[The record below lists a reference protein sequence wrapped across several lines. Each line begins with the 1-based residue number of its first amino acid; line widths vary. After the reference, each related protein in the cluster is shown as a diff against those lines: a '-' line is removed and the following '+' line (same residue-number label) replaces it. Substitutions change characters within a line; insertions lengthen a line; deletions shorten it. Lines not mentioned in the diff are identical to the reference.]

1 MDNESAKKASS
12 YKKGDLLRISS
23 RNGASNWFVKQID
36 DKSNSLTLSGEHSN
50 RPKKLILDKID
61 FKNQFVS
68 KIEKAEMEV
77 REGEIL
83 RTSSRMYE
91 HNIESNTDL
100 KVKKI
105 VPGFLVLKDGK
116 KSILMI
122 KASLNGA
129 PLKYGY
135 TKSLHTTSTK
145 RYDTTVSVLKPYQT
159 NKNNIFKI
167 NALSKSS
174 SIIVTEDKEK
184 AIKYSHRETNRGSS
198 ISADNY
204 SGLSIEAGNILN
216 RISETT
222 AVFSK
227 QDYFKEAISNNKD
240 YTQSKLNTDIADALE
255 NGYLIKKDYSLK
267 KPLIIYH
274 LSNEKMKSKNINL
287 RLDFELEQNSSLKL
301 IDFFSDDSEK
311 NFMNIFYNFNLDKDA
326 ILKNYKIDKSL
337 NKNLKYSFNNINQK
351 QNSISE
357 TFIFSAGSD
366 YFKNEIN
373 CNLKGEYSSAFI
385 NGIFSLDDNKQH
397 EIRTT
402 INHLVENTKSYQ
414 LIKSVLGKNTKS
426 AYQGRI
432 YVDSKAQKTDGYQL
446 SKAILLDETSEF
458 NAKPE
463 LEIYA
468 DDVKCSHGSASG
480 SLDDNSIFY
489 LMSRG
494 LNYKQA
500 KGLLINGFLLDVI
513 EKITDAEIK
522 DLLKKMIGLK
532 K

>member
-1 MDNESAKKASS
+1 MKEQ
-12 YKKGDLLRISS
+12 L
-23 RNGASNWFVKQID
+23 
-36 DKSNSLTLSGEHSN
+36 
-50 RPKKLILDKID
+50 KID
-61 FKNQFVS
+61 FNKIQEVS
-68 KIEKAEMEV
+68 NFSNRDIE
-77 REGEIL
+77 I
-83 RTSSRMYE
+83 
-91 HNIESNTDL
+91 
-100 KVKKI
+100 
-105 VPGFLVLKDGK
+105 K
-116 KSILMI
+116 KSY
-122 KASLNGA
+122 LNKFIENGF
-129 PLKYGY
+129 PNRKQENWKFL
-135 TKSLHTTSTK
+135 
-145 RYDTTVSVLKPYQT
+145 D
-159 NKNNIFKI
+159 I
-167 NALSKSS
+167 NQ
-174 SIIVTEDKEK
+174 I
-184 AIKYSHRETNRGSS
+184 
-198 ISADNY
+198 
-204 SGLSIEAGNILN
+204 
-216 RISETT
+216 
-222 AVFSK
+222 
-227 QDYFKEAISNNKD
+227 ISNNISDLSFYND
-240 YTQSKLNTDIADALE
+240 YSIENKIDPSIFIDDLEHNKIIFINGRVEKIDFSYEDKKQIEIIEHFYTNDKSENNNSLIDLNIALS
-255 NGYLIKKDYSLK
+255 NKHFKILIKKDYSFK

-274 LSNEKMKSKNINL
+274 LTNEKMKSKNINL

-301 IDFFSDDSEK
+301 IDFFSDYSEK
-311 NFMNIFYNFNLDKDA
+311 NFMNIFYNFNLDRDA

-357 TFIFSAGSD
+357 TFVFSAGSD

>member
-1 MDNESAKKASS
+1 MKEQ
-12 YKKGDLLRISS
+12 L
-23 RNGASNWFVKQID
+23 
-36 DKSNSLTLSGEHSN
+36 
-50 RPKKLILDKID
+50 KID
-61 FKNQFVS
+61 FNKIQEVS
-68 KIEKAEMEV
+68 NFSNRDIE
-77 REGEIL
+77 I
-83 RTSSRMYE
+83 
-91 HNIESNTDL
+91 
-100 KVKKI
+100 
-105 VPGFLVLKDGK
+105 K
-116 KSILMI
+116 KSY
-122 KASLNGA
+122 LNKFIENGF
-129 PLKYGY
+129 PNRKQENWKFL
-135 TKSLHTTSTK
+135 
-145 RYDTTVSVLKPYQT
+145 D
-159 NKNNIFKI
+159 I
-167 NALSKSS
+167 NQ
-174 SIIVTEDKEK
+174 I
-184 AIKYSHRETNRGSS
+184 
-198 ISADNY
+198 
-204 SGLSIEAGNILN
+204 
-216 RISETT
+216 
-222 AVFSK
+222 
-227 QDYFKEAISNNKD
+227 ISNNISDLSFYND
-240 YTQSKLNTDIADALE
+240 YSIENKIDPSIFIDDLEHNKIIFINGRVEKIDFSYEDKKQIEIIEDSYTIDKSENNNSLIDLNIALS
-255 NGYLIKKDYSLK
+255 NKHFKILVKKGYSLK

-274 LSNEKMKSKNINL
+274 LTNEKMKSKNINL

-311 NFMNIFYNFNLDKDA
+311 NFMNIFYNFNLDRDA

-357 TFIFSAGSD
+357 TFVFSAGSD

>member
-1 MDNESAKKASS
+1 MKEQ
-12 YKKGDLLRISS
+12 L
-23 RNGASNWFVKQID
+23 
-36 DKSNSLTLSGEHSN
+36 
-50 RPKKLILDKID
+50 KID
-61 FKNQFVS
+61 FNKIREVS
-68 KIEKAEMEV
+68 NFSNKDIE
-77 REGEIL
+77 I
-83 RTSSRMYE
+83 
-91 HNIESNTDL
+91 
-100 KVKKI
+100 
-105 VPGFLVLKDGK
+105 K
-116 KSILMI
+116 KSY
-122 KASLNGA
+122 LNKFIENGF
-129 PLKYGY
+129 PNRKQENWKFL
-135 TKSLHTTSTK
+135 
-145 RYDTTVSVLKPYQT
+145 D
-159 NKNNIFKI
+159 I
-167 NALSKSS
+167 NQ
-174 SIIVTEDKEK
+174 I
-184 AIKYSHRETNRGSS
+184 
-198 ISADNY
+198 
-204 SGLSIEAGNILN
+204 
-216 RISETT
+216 
-222 AVFSK
+222 
-227 QDYFKEAISNNKD
+227 ISNNISDLSFYND
-240 YTQSKLNTDIADALE
+240 YSIENKIDSSIFIDDLEHNKIIFINGRIEKIDFSYEDKKQIEIIEDSYTIDKSENNNSLIDLNIALS
-255 NGYLIKKDYSLK
+255 NKHFKILIKKGYSLK

-274 LSNEKMKSKNINL
+274 LTNEKMKSKNINL

-311 NFMNIFYNFNLDKDA
+311 NFMNIFYNFNLDRDA

-357 TFIFSAGSD
+357 TFVFSAGSD